1 MKAAQHRKRAI
12 YLILLGILCTFST
25 IVSCKMISYR
35 RQRNE
40 LRQLVQSGNIRV
52 SDPLPDKPFFIFS
65 TPKINWSQL
74 VPNLEEQFGARE
86 KKILGTFDIPGQG
99 PRGDVSSIEFDQK
112 TLRFPAPGEYY
123 LHTNVGFFKILI
135 LSGSVDDHHNLIDVA
150 RFVSGN
156 CVHSLADWRKVF
168 PVYQGSCWTTDR
180 LLKPFFASDQPL
192 KVMCGGSARM
202 LALVFSRLGC
212 KTQLVHLE
220 HQDGPGH
227 FVIHVYAK
235 DLQKYFMVDADY
247 GAIVL
252 ESQGVPLSIQE
263 IAMAVRQQRSDLT
276 VLNVGQKSWLKSI
289 YNPQEPTPQFA
300 WSPDK
305 MSENRCVDQQKYI
318 DLLHGYTNE
327 YTLCDRLHYPTSF
340 RGNVWD
346 AIRKFSWNGERIVR

>member
-1 MKAAQHRKRAI
+1 MEAVKRHKRTI
-12 YLILLGILCTFST
+12 YLTVLGILCVYSA
-25 IVSCKMISYR
+25 IISYKMISYR
-35 RQRNE
+35 GQRNE
-40 LRQLVQSGNIRV
+40 LRQLVQSGDIRV

-65 TPKINWSQL
+65 TPKITWSQL
-74 VPNLEEQFGARE
+74 VPNLEEQFGVRE

-99 PRGDVSSIEFDQK
+99 PRGDVSLIEFDQK
-112 TLRFPAPGEYY
+112 TLRFPSPGEYY

-168 PVYQGSCWTTDR
+168 PIYQGSYWTTDQ

-192 KVMCGGSARM
+192 KVMCGGSARI

-263 IAMAVRQQRSDLT
+263 IAIAVRQQRSDLT

-289 YNPQEPTPQFA
+289 YNPQEPAPQFA

-305 MSENRCVDQQKYI
+305 MSEKRCVDQPKYV
-318 DLLHGYTNE
+318 DLMHAYT
-327 YTLCDRLHYPTSF
+327 YRYALWDRLQD
-340 RGNVWD
+340 WD
-346 AIRKFSWNGERIVR
+346 TRRDFSWNGKRIMR